1 MYREV
6 LLAHN
11 EQPHHFYALP
21 QPTHAAHGHNP
32 LCGDEITVHLRIESD
47 RIKEIS
53 FTRQGC
59 AICKASASLMTLR
72 LEGLSVTDAEKDA
85 QGILKWLN
93 DATAEQPDNLGE
105 LEALLGVRKF
115 PMRIKCATLAWH
127 AFLKALN
134 NPTSDGGGGS
144 TCGCCGN
151 GSASDGDKH
160 TNGSCGCGA

>member
-11 EQPHHFYALP
+11 EQPHHFYALS

-53 FTRQGC
+53 FTGQGC

-127 AFLKALN
+127 AFLKAPN

-151 GSASDGDKH
+151 GSAADGKH
-160 TNGSCGCGA
+160 LNDGCGCGS